1 MEKFQ
6 SELEGFG
13 ERIEEI
19 LRENQRLHLRLE
31 QTDVSGPVGMTE
43 W

>member
-1 MEKFQ
+1 MEIFQ

-19 LRENQRLHLRLE
+19 LRENQRFALRLE